1 VNGEFPDHYR
11 SDSRRSSVE
20 IHRSE
25 SSLIPSGLRQEPRRE
40 VFVKK
45 RAVLLLA
52 SVAWAWLALA
62 QSPPKLAP
70 AVQRFVSVNAPVVAL
85 QHVLVIDGTGAA
97 PAPDQTIIIAQGRI
111 QAMGSSAQIA
121 VPDGAK
127 VLDLRGHTVIPGLVG
142 MHDHLFYPSRA
153 ASDVYL
159 VNEIAF
165 SAPRLY
171 LACGVTTIRTAG
183 AVEPYTDLKL
193 KKLIEE
199 GKMIGPKI
207 HVTGPY
213 LEGPFDRMLQAH
225 ELRGPED
232 ARKFVAYWAD
242 QGVTSFKAYMHV
254 TRAELAAAIDAAH
267 QRGLKV
273 MGHVCSVGFREAAA
287 LGIDSLE
294 HGLEV
299 DAEFVPGKAEDVCP
313 PDKEITASLAK
324 LSIDGPEVRQTIREL
339 VRHHVAV
346 TSTLAIL
353 ETYDAR
359 RAPIDE
365 RVLRALLPQARSDYL
380 TARTRLS
387 LLENTTNPAVG
398 RSARMELQKEM
409 AFERAFAKAG
419 GLLLAGS
426 DPTGY
431 GGVLPGFGNQRE
443 IELLVKA
450 GFTPVEALHIATANG
465 AEWLGESSRIGT
477 LAPGKQADLVVV
489 RGDPSVAI
497 SALRNVETVFKDG
510 IGYDSA
516 GLILSVRGLVGLF

>member
-1 VNGEFPDHYR
+1 VNGEFLGYHR
-11 SDSRRSSVE
+11 SYSRHTSAK

-25 SSLIPSGLRQEPRRE
+25 SSFNPSGLRQDARRE
-40 VFVKK
+40 VSVKK
-45 RAVLLLA
+45 SVVFFVA
-52 SVAWAWLALA
+52 SLAWAWLALA
-62 QSPPKLAP
+62 QSPPKLTP
-70 AVQRFVSVNAPVVAL
+70 AVQRFVSVNAPVIAL
-85 QHVLVIDGTGAA
+85 RHVRVIDGTGAA
-97 PAPDQTIIIAQGRI
+97 PAQDQTVIIARGRI
-111 QAMGSSAQIA
+111 QAIGSSSEIA

-127 VLDLRGHTVIPGLVG
+127 VLDLRGNTVIPGLVG

-159 VNEIAF
+159 VNEIPF

-193 KKLIEE
+193 KKLIDE
-199 GKMIGPKI
+199 GKMPGPKI

-213 LEGPFDRMLQAH
+213 LEGPSDRMLQAH

-232 ARKFVAYWAD
+232 ARKLVEYWAD
-242 QGVTSFKAYMHV
+242 QGVTSFKAYMHIS
-254 TRAELAAAIDAAH
+254 RAELAAAIDAAH
-267 QRGLKV
+267 ERGLKV
-273 MGHVCSVGFREAAA
+273 MGHLCSVGFREAAE

-299 DAEFVPGKAEDVCP
+299 DAEFVPGKAADTCP
-313 PDKEITASLAK
+313 PDKEITQSLAK
-324 LSIDGPEVRQTIREL
+324 LAVDGPEIQRTIREL
-339 VRHHVAV
+339 VQHHVAV

-353 ETYDAR
+353 ETFDAR
-359 RAPIDE
+359 RAPIDD

-387 LLENTTNPAVG
+387 LLESTTNPVVG
-398 RSARMELQKEM
+398 RSAQMEIQKEM

-426 DPTGY
+426 DSTGY

-450 GFTPVEALHIATANG
+450 GFTPVEAIRIATANG

-477 LAPGKQADLVVV
+477 LAPGKQADLVVI

-497 SALRNVETVFKDG
+497 SAIRNVRTVFKDG
-510 IGYDSA
+510 IGYNSA
-516 GLILSVRGLVGLF
+516 RLINSVRGVVGLF